1 MKIIKNGT
9 EIKAV
14 IEGKLDRTT
23 SPEFEADMNKQI
35 SDDTKS
41 IILDLSPCIYISSA
55 GLRVVLALEKKMVK
69 NDGKLTLKNVPE
81 LVMEVFTETGLD
93 EILTLE

>member
-23 SPEFEADMNKQI
+23 SPEFEANINKQI
-35 SDDTKS
+35 GDDTKS
-41 IILDLSPCIYISSA
+41 IELDLSPCIYISSA
-55 GLRVVLALEKKMVK
+55 GLRVVLALEKKMAK
-69 NDGKLTLKNVPE
+69 NEGKLTIKNVPE

-93 EILTLE
+93 EILSLE